1 MNVSVSVIVGIPETQ
16 CVVGRG
22 EYTESHEVTALSLS
36 LRPFQFYYVF
46 IIPKNNQ
53 RLAICD
59 VRRPDIRYSIV
70 LGTVLTTT
78 KKTTNKQP
86 QQQKKRTIS
95 IIFNLYHNEQILV

>member
-1 MNVSVSVIVGIPETQ
+1 MGVSVIVGIPEIQ

-59 VRRPDIRYSIV
+59 VRRSDILSIV

-78 KKTTNKQP
+78 KKNNKQTTTTT
-86 QQQKKRTIS
+86 KKANN
-95 IIFNLYHNEQILV
+95 FNHF

>member
-59 VRRPDIRYSIV
+59 VRRPDIHSIV